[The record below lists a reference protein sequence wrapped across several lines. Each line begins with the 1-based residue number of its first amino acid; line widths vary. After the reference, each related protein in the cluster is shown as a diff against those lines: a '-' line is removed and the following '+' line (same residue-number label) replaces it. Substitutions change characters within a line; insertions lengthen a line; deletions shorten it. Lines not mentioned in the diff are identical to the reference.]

1 MTAWRATTYPVPMP
15 KPAPTASAPAKT
27 AKKRGKRPAY
37 GTVEHDRQITKRL
50 NALRAAVLGANDGVV
65 SIAALVI
72 GVAGAV
78 AAAGLTDSK
87 QIATAGFAGLAAGAL
102 SMAAGEYVSVSSQR
116 DAEDSQ
122 LARERKWHDE
132 RPEWELQQLVE
143 LNMETG
149 MSEKVARLAAK
160 EQTAHDPV
168 AAHARLHL
176 GITDPDQLTSPVQA
190 GVASLLAFTVGGT
203 IPILTIL
210 LAGPSLRIY
219 LTFAVAIACLV
230 ATGAA
235 ASSIAH
241 SSKRRAIIRNVIGGS
256 LALAVTY
263 GIGHL
268 VGGVV

>member
-1 MTAWRATTYPVPMP
+1 MTRLTKTMKP
-15 KPAPTASAPAKT
+15 KRPE
-27 AKKRGKRPAY
+27 RPAY
-37 GTVEHDRQITKRL
+37 GTVEHDRQITRRL

-78 AAAGLTDSK
+78 ASSGITESS

-116 DAEDSQ
+116 DAEDAQ
-122 LARERKWHDE
+122 LARERKWHKE
-132 RPEWELQQLVE
+132 RPEWELKQLVE

-149 MSEKVARLAAK
+149 MSEKVARQAAK
-160 EQTAHDPV
+160 EQTAYDPV

-176 GITDPDQLTSPVQA
+176 GITDPEYLTSPAQA
-190 GVASLLAFTVGGT
+190 GIASLLAFAVGGT

-210 LAGPSLRIY
+210 LAGPSLRIP
-219 LTFAVAIACLV
+219 LTFSIAIVCLV
-230 ATGAA
+230 GTGAA
-235 ASSIAH
+235 AARIAH
-241 SSKRRAIIRNVIGGS
+241 SSKMRSVVRNVIGGS
-256 LALAVTY
+256 LALAITY

-268 VGGVV
+268 VGTAI

>member
-1 MTAWRATTYPVPMP
+1 MP
-15 KPAPTASAPAKT
+15 KPPSAAPAAT
-27 AKKRGKRPAY
+27 AKKRGKRPEY
-37 GTVEHDRQITKRL
+37 GTVEHDRQITRRL

-78 AAAGLTDSK
+78 ATSGVTETS

-116 DAEDSQ
+116 DAEDAQ
-122 LARERKWHDE
+122 LARERKWHVE

-176 GITDPDQLTSPVQA
+176 GITDPDYLTSPIQA

-203 IPILTIL
+203 VPILTIL
-210 LAGPSLRIY
+210 LAGPSLRIP
-219 LTFAVAIACLV
+219 LTFGVAIVCLV
-230 ATGAA
+230 GTGVAA
-235 ASSIAH
+235 ASIAH
-241 SSKRRAIIRNVIGGS
+241 SSKPRAMIRNVVGGS

-263 GIGHL
+263 GIGAL
-268 VGGVV
+268 VGTAV

>member
-1 MTAWRATTYPVPMP
+1 MPQPTKTT
-15 KPAPTASAPAKT
+15 KTTKTTQT
-27 AKKRGKRPAY
+27 AKKPKRRERPAF
-37 GTVEHDRQITKRL
+37 GTEEHDRQISRRL

-78 AAAGLTDSK
+78 ATAGITESS

-116 DAEDSQ
+116 DAEDAQ
-122 LARERKWHDE
+122 LARERQWHEE
-132 RPEWELQQLVE
+132 RPEWELEQLVR

-149 MSEKVARLAAK
+149 MSNKVARLAAE

-176 GITDPDQLTSPVQA
+176 GITDPEYLTSPMQA
-190 GVASLLAFTVGGT
+190 GIASLVAFTVGGT

-210 LAGPSLRIY
+210 LAGPSLRIP
-219 LTFAVAIACLV
+219 LTFGVAIACLTG
-230 ATGAA
+230 TGAA
-235 ASSIAH
+235 AARIAH
-241 SSKRRAIIRNVIGGS
+241 SSMSRAMIRNVVGGC

-263 GIGHL
+263 GIGSL
-268 VGGVV
+268 VGTAV

>member
-1 MTAWRATTYPVPMP
+1 MS
-15 KPAPTASAPAKT
+15 KPKT
-27 AKKRGKRPAY
+27 AADAVAKKQRAKRPEY
-37 GTVEHDRQITKRL
+37 GTVEHDRQITRRL

-78 AAAGLTDSK
+78 AASGVTEST

-116 DAEDSQ
+116 DAEDAQ
-122 LARERKWHDE
+122 LARERRWHIE

-149 MSEKVARLAAK
+149 MSEKVARLAAE

-176 GITDPDQLTSPVQA
+176 GISDPEELTSPVQA
-190 GVASLLAFTVGGT
+190 AIASLVAFTLGGT

-210 LAGPSLRIY
+210 LAGPSLRIP
-219 LTFAVAIACLV
+219 LTFTVAIACLV
-230 ATGAA
+230 GTGAA
-235 ASSIAH
+235 AARIAH
-241 SSKRRAIIRNVIGGS
+241 SPKLRAMIRNVVGGS

-268 VGGVV
+268 VGTAV